1 MRSSRAPRRAASFA
15 GSIVGKADGN
25 ELLDKEFP
33 LISGNVGSLEEAL
46 IAYNFI
52 EWIVTCV
59 VGECRPR
66 IYAAAMRL

>member
-1 MRSSRAPRRAASFA
+1 MRSSRARRRAASFA

-52 EWIVTCV
+52 
-59 VGECRPR
+59 G
-66 IYAAAMRL
+66 